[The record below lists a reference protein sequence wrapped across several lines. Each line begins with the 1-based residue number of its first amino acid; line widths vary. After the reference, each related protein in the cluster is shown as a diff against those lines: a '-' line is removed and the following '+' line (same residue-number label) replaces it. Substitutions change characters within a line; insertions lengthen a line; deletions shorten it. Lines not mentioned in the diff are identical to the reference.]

1 MVSGVCAT
9 VSGTTTPLRAA
20 TIASRRRGHRARIGI
35 CPFPEQG
42 LPVFAIRG
50 RHPEVDIWAGD
61 EWRMT
66 CTCPLSP
73 SQTLQAQ
80 AGALG
85 DGRLGAGRKLA
96 VSGAALLPPMRPL
109 VSGLRSLSELTKSAS
124 PLTQV
129 GRRLAACSSRTALL
143 APPPPDAHFGLRSN
157 EICARH
163 IRHQALVWW
172 TIQSWNEAAAAAG
185 LWRLVGPPLSPS
197 PDGRTSGLA
206 RPVRWLPTVA
216 CDGCRGR
223 TASACWSHLPLS
235 RGPQVT
241 YESANHPAL
250 RSSRTGARKCPT

>member
-143 APPPPDAHFGLRSN
+143 APPPPRRSFRPALQRDLRAPHSTPGPCLVDYPVM
-157 EICARH
+157 ERSCSRCRLMAPRRAAPEPKPGWTH
-163 IRHQALVWW
+163 KRASSTGAL
-172 TIQSWNEAAAAAG
+172 AADG
-185 LWRLVGPPLSPS
+185 SMRWVPGPDRERLLVASS
-197 PDGRTSGLA
+197 SIA
-206 RPVRWLPTVA
+206 RPT
-216 CDGCRGR
+216 
-223 TASACWSHLPLS
+223 SHLRVGQPS
-235 RGPQVT
+235 GPSLVP
-241 YESANHPAL
+241 Y
-250 RSSRTGARKCPT
+250 RSS